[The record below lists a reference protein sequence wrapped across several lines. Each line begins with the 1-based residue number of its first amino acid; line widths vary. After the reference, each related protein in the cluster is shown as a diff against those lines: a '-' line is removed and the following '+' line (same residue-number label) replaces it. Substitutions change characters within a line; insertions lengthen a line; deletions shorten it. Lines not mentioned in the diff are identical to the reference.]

1 MFKLVFTERDRDL
14 LIKNG
19 LKCIGTQEFNGIKA
33 YVFENKN
40 EIVFSKNNIKS
51 ITTNK
56 LYF

>member
-1 MFKLVFTERDRDL
+1 MNIDYESVKQL

-19 LKCIGTQEFNGIKA
+19 LKCIGTQEFNGVKA